1 VCALPRSSV
10 LIIRVGVNIVKAV
23 TKDLSYMVNI
33 VPITPRQ
40 ETDNQKDI
48 VLRWDWS
55 MHLNYIDTNS
65 RLDCKSNL
73 EGPM

>member
-1 VCALPRSSV
+1 
-10 LIIRVGVNIVKAV
+10 
-23 TKDLSYMVNI
+23 MVNI